1 MGLSSLSLLHIALD
15 SPFSQ
20 SGYLRLCRLY
30 DRCDDVKDDKGKE
43 DDANEVHGGFEV
55 PVLFVGIDAEQIFEE
70 VAHDGSI
77 GDV

>member
-1 MGLSSLSLLHIALD
+1 MGLSRLSLLHITLD

-20 SGYLRLCRLY
+20 SDYLRLCRLY
-30 DRCDDVKDDKGKE
+30 DRCDDVKDEKGKE

-55 PVLFVGIDAEQIFEE
+55 PALFVVIDAEQIFEE
-70 VAHDGSI
+70 VAHNGLI